1 MLKDLII
8 HLQIHVLTVLSVDD
22 LMQIIEEKR
31 NW

>member
-1 MLKDLII
+1 MNAFE
-8 HLQIHVLTVLSVDD
+8 QILDESGISQGRDD